1 MDNLNKMEIYNIQAI
16 WEKKIKE
23 QKGKGKHKTQTT
35 LKVQQEKTWEGAK

>member
-23 QKGKGKHKTQTT
+23 QKGKGKHNTDNFKSAARKN
-35 LKVQQEKTWEGAK
+35 LRGG